1 MEHWEL
7 LCPGGYGFFWDS
19 NLFRPSTDTFLLSSL
34 PKLRPGLRVCDL
46 GSGTGL
52 LSILLLQR
60 QPDMTVAGVELQ
72 EEAVRLAE
80 RCAIKNGLEDRLS
93 FRQGDLRRIR
103 EIFPAAG
110 FDLVACNPPY
120 YLPGSGRT
128 AAEAAVRSARAETD
142 CSLEEICAAAAYLLP
157 WGGRFCLIHKP
168 ERLTDLLCALRAAS
182 LEPKRLRV
190 VCKEPGAPPSLVLAE
205 ARRGGRPGL
214 AVEAPFFLRTAAGT
228 PGEELDAAYFRTR
241 EDKP

>member
-103 EIFPAAG
+103 EIFPAARFG
-110 FDLVACNPPY
+110 GLQSPLLSTGQRQNGGRGSCPQRPGGDGLFPGGDLCRRRVSPALGRAVLPDPQAGAVDRSPLRPP
-120 YLPGSGRT
+120 GGIFG
-128 AAEAAVRSARAETD
+128 AEAAA
-142 CSLEEICAAAAYLLP
+142 
-157 WGGRFCLIHKP
+157 GGL
-168 ERLTDLLCALRAAS
+168 
-182 LEPKRLRV
+182 
-190 VCKEPGAPPSLVLAE
+190 
-205 ARRGGRPGL
+205 
-214 AVEAPFFLRTAAGT
+214 
-228 PGEELDAAYFRTR
+228 
-241 EDKP
+241 